1 MTRIIVIGGGIGG
14 LCLGQGLRRAG
25 IDVAVYERDTTPD
38 ARLQGYRLNIEPVGS
53 RALQA
58 CLPEDL
64 WHTLIATSGDPSRGM
79 GVFTER
85 LHELMREDDVLAPD
99 PAEAT
104 HAVSRI
110 TLRRLLL
117 HGLDD
122 IVEFDKEFVGYE
134 QLPDGRVVASFAD
147 GSTATGDLLVGADGS
162 RSRVRRQFLPD
173 ARTTDAPG
181 VGIGGKLPLT
191 EANLAWLPPELLS
204 GKNMILPKRDFLFTA
219 VFRRRETETEPVDE
233 DYLMWA
239 HVSHRDALCATLN
252 SGSGPDL
259 RSAVASR
266 TADWHPDLRRV
277 ITDTPAAT
285 VQRFD
290 FAAARKPKHWDTTN
304 VTLLGDAIHFMPPVG
319 GLGGNA
325 ALHDAHLLREALVRV
340 RSGELALSVA
350 VREYESRM
358 LVDGFASVRTALRYL
373 TLATARSRALRGT
386 ARGFFRTCGAIGP
399 LRRAVFAD

>member
-1 MTRIIVIGGGIGG
+1 MTRVIVIGGGIGG
-14 LCLGQGLRRAG
+14 LCLGQGLHRAG

-53 RALQA
+53 KALHA

-64 WHTLIATSGDPSRGM
+64 WHQLIATSGDPGRGM

-85 LHELMREDDVLAPD
+85 LHELMREDDVLAPE
-99 PAEAT
+99 PVQAT
-104 HAVSRI
+104 HAVSRV
-110 TLRRLLL
+110 TLRHLLL
-117 HGLDD
+117 HGLDG
-122 IVEFDKEFVGYE
+122 IVRYGKECVGYE
-134 QLPDGRVVASFAD
+134 QLPDGQVLALFAD
-147 GSTATGDLLVGADGS
+147 GSTVTGNLLVGADGS

-173 ARTTDAPG
+173 APTTDAPG

-191 EANLAWLPPELLS
+191 EANLAWLPEELLG
-204 GKNMILPKRDFLFTA
+204 GKTMILPKRDFLFTA
-219 VFRRRETETEPVDE
+219 VFRRRETETEPLDE

-239 HVSHRDALCATLN
+239 HVSHRNALGATLN
-252 SGSGPDL
+252 AGSGAEL
-259 RSAVASR
+259 RSAVAGR
-266 TADWHPDLRRV
+266 MADWHPDLRRV
-277 ITDTPAAT
+277 ITGTPAAT

-304 VTLLGDAIHFMPPVG
+304 VTLLGDAIHYMPPVG

-325 ALHDAHLLREALVRV
+325 ALHDAHLLRDALVRV
-340 RSGELALSVA
+340 RSGDLALHDA
-350 VREYESRM
+350 VRGYESRM
-358 LVDGFASVRTALRYL
+358 LVDGFASVGTALRYL
-373 TLATARSRALRGT
+373 TLATARSRVLRGT

>member
-204 GKNMILPKRDFLFTA
+204 GKNMILPKRDF
-219 VFRRRETETEPVDE
+219 R
-233 DYLMWA
+233 
-239 HVSHRDALCATLN
+239 LC
-252 SGSGPDL
+252 
-259 RSAVASR
+259 R
-266 TADWHPDLRRV
+266 
-277 ITDTPAAT
+277 
-285 VQRFD
+285 
-290 FAAARKPKHWDTTN
+290 
-304 VTLLGDAIHFMPPVG
+304 
-319 GLGGNA
+319 
-325 ALHDAHLLREALVRV
+325 
-340 RSGELALSVA
+340 
-350 VREYESRM
+350 
-358 LVDGFASVRTALRYL
+358 
-373 TLATARSRALRGT
+373 
-386 ARGFFRTCGAIGP
+386 
-399 LRRAVFAD
+399 